1 LKTRSNELNF
11 YNEVNEKCHC
21 VEIKTWLQKSEEPM
35 NTTSQISEAAFARQR
50 EAFVERMLQS
60 TAGTFDMFTIYLGE
74 RLGFYK
80 ALAENGWLT
89 SDELAAHTGTYERYV
104 REWLEQQAVVGV
116 LEVEDASSEAKTRR
130 FRLPAAHAEVLVE
143 RESLNY
149 LAPLARLMAGVVHPL
164 PSLLDVFRS
173 GRGLP
178 YNDYGPDMREG
189 IAEMNRPMFLKLL
202 GTEWLPTII
211 DVHARLLADPPA
223 RVADIGCGFGWSSI
237 GMAQA
242 YPKVQVDGYDLDETS
257 IEIAT
262 ANALEADVSD
272 RVKFHVRDASDPT
285 LKGQYDLIT
294 AFECIHDMSDP
305 VSALRTMLNLA
316 GPNGVVL
323 VMDERVSDSFTPKAN
338 EVEWLMYGFSV
349 LHCLPAGMADQ
360 PSKATGTVMRTKTLE
375 RYAKEAGF
383 CDVEILPIDNFFFRF
398 YRLRAIC
405 PAA

>member
-1 LKTRSNELNF
+1 
-11 YNEVNEKCHC
+11 
-21 VEIKTWLQKSEEPM
+21 M
-35 NTTSQISEAAFARQR
+35 NTTSQISDEIFAHERD
-50 EAFVERMLQS
+50 AFVERMLRS
-60 TAGTFDMFTIYLGE
+60 TAGTFDMFAIYLGE

-89 SDELAAHTGTYERYV
+89 SDELALQTTTHERYV
-104 REWLEQQAVVGV
+104 REWLEQQTVVGI
-116 LEVEDASSEAKTRR
+116 LEVEDANSEAKARR
-130 FRLPAAHAEVLVE
+130 FRLPAPHAEVLVE
-143 RESLNY
+143 RDSLNY

-164 PSLLDVFRS
+164 PSLLEAYRS

-178 YNDYGPDMREG
+178 YEDYGPDMREG

-202 GTEWLPTII
+202 GTEWLPSIS
-211 DVHARLLADPPA
+211 DVHERLQADPPA

-237 GMAQA
+237 GIAQT

-262 ANALEADVSD
+262 ANAVEASLGD
-272 RVKFHVRDASDPT
+272 RVKFYVRDASDPT
-285 LKGQYDLIT
+285 LEGQYDLVT

-316 GPNGVVL
+316 GANGVVL
-323 VMDERVSDSFTPKAN
+323 VMDERVGDSFTPKGN

-360 PSKATGTVMRTKTLE
+360 PSQATGTVMRTKTLR
-375 RYAKEAGF
+375 RYATEAGF
-383 CDVEILPIDNFFFRF
+383 CDVEIMPIENFFFRF
-398 YRLRAIC
+398 YRLQAIC

>member
-1 LKTRSNELNF
+1 
-11 YNEVNEKCHC
+11 
-21 VEIKTWLQKSEEPM
+21 
-35 NTTSQISEAAFARQR
+35 
-50 EAFVERMLQS
+50 MLQS

-80 ALAENGWLT
+80 TLAENSWLT
-89 SDELAAHTGTYERYV
+89 SDELASHTGTYERYV
-104 REWLEQQAVVGV
+104 REWLEQQTVVGV
-116 LEVEDASSEAKTRR
+116 LEVENASSEAEARR

-164 PSLLDVFRS
+164 TSLLDAYRS

-178 YNDYGPDMREG
+178 YDDYGPDMREG

-202 GTEWLPTII
+202 GTEWLPTIP

-223 RVADIGCGFGWSSI
+223 RIADIGCGFGWSSI

-242 YPKVQVDGYDLDETS
+242 YAKVQVDGYDLDETS

-262 ANALEADVSD
+262 ANAQEADLSD
-272 RVKFHVRDASDPT
+272 RVTFDVRDASEPT
-285 LKGQYDLIT
+285 LEGHYDLVT
-294 AFECIHDMSDP
+294 AFECIHDMADP
-305 VSALRTMLNLA
+305 VNALRTMLNLA
-316 GPNGVVL
+316 GANGAVL
-323 VMDERVSDSFTPKAN
+323 VMDERVSDSFNPKGN

-360 PSKATGTVMRTKTLE
+360 PSKATGTVMRTKTLHH
-375 RYAKEAGF
+375 YATEAGF
-383 CDVEILPIDNFFFRF
+383 CDVDILPIDNLFFRF
-398 YRLRAIC
+398 YRLKAVC

>member
-1 LKTRSNELNF
+1 
-11 YNEVNEKCHC
+11 
-21 VEIKTWLQKSEEPM
+21 
-35 NTTSQISEAAFARQR
+35 
-50 EAFVERMLQS
+50 
-60 TAGTFDMFTIYLGE
+60 MFTMYLGD

-89 SDELAAHTGTYERYV
+89 SNELALHTGTYERYV
-104 REWLEQQAVVGV
+104 REWLEQQTVVGV
-116 LEVEDASSEAKTRR
+116 LEVEDPSSEANARR

-143 RESLNY
+143 RDSLNY

-178 YNDYGPDMREG
+178 YDDYGPDMREG

-202 GTEWLPTII
+202 GTEWLPTIS

-237 GMAQA
+237 AIAQA
-242 YPKVQVDGYDLDETS
+242 YPKVQVDGYDLDEAS
-257 IEIAT
+257 IEIASK
-262 ANALEADVSD
+262 NALEADLSE
-272 RVKFHVRDASDPT
+272 RVKFQVRDASDPK
-285 LKGQYDLIT
+285 LKGHYDLVT

-316 GPNGVVL
+316 GANGVVL
-323 VMDERVSDSFTPKAN
+323 VMDERVSDSFTPKGN
-338 EVEWLMYGFSV
+338 EVEGLMYGFSV
-349 LHCLPAGMADQ
+349 LHCLPVGMAEQ
-360 PSKATGTVMRTKTLE
+360 PSTETGTVMRTKTLR
-375 RYAKEAGF
+375 RYATEAGF
-383 CDVEILPIDNFFFRF
+383 CDAEILPIDNFFFRF
-398 YRLRAIC
+398 YRLRAVC